1 MEDSTGPVAVL
12 EAAQTLA
19 QLIDRVCKIQDLF
32 LTVGVEREAEL
43 ADTSEVAVNRTGRTT
58 AADSVWGIAT
68 VFLGHM
74 SALLEAEREELDIQE
89 SVVDNTSS
97 TQVEPS

>member
-32 LTVGVEREAEL
+32 LMVGVEREAEL
-43 ADTSEVAVNRTGRTT
+43 AHTFEAAVNRTGRTT
-58 AADSVWGIAT
+58 AADNVWGIAT
-68 VFLGHM
+68 VLLGHM
-74 SALLEAEREELDIQE
+74 SVLLEAEREELDIQE